1 MSAAGEE
8 GRGGFLFAFATRG
21 GRGGGKTITEVKS
34 VDPRDDDAKH
44 VGLALFVDSN
54 EPEGP
59 HKGRVC
65 KTVRKIVTGVHN

>member
-1 MSAAGEE
+1 M
-8 GRGGFLFAFATRG
+8 
-21 GRGGGKTITEVKS
+21 GGGKTITEVKS

-59 HKGRVC
+59 HKSKVC
-65 KTVRKIVTGVHN
+65 KTARKIVTGTQLSLGTLLEGLVNRAVI